1 MKYAELL
8 ARVRLQNDKL
18 DEQYGEIMAE
28 DEVEIDN
35 IENSLEW
42 WTNYLIERAAED
54 KANAKAAKELAQRY
68 ADRAKV
74 FERKEEYRKLG
85 IFTLVAMAGKGI
97 KTVAGNARIQEGVLS
112 LTVNC
117 PAELLPEEYRKV
129 EYKADKDAIK
139 RDLQAGK
146 ELNYAVLE
154 RGRPF
159 LVIR

>member
-1 MKYAELL
+1 MRNLD
-8 ARVRLQNDKL
+8 DKL
-18 DEQYGEIMAE
+18 DEQLGEIMDD

-35 IENSLEW
+35 IENSQEW
-42 WTNYLIERAAED
+42 WANYLIERAAED
-54 KANAKAAKELAQRY
+54 KANAKAARELAQRY

-85 IFTLVAMAGKGI
+85 IYTLVQMAGKPI
-97 KTVAGNARIQEGVLS
+97 KTVAGSARIQEGVLS
-112 LTVNC
+112 LTVSC

-154 RGRPF
+154 RGKPF
-159 LVIR
+159 LVIRQ

>member
-8 ARVRLQNDKL
+8 ERIRQQNDKI
-18 DEQYGEIMAE
+18 DEQYGEIMAD

-42 WTNYLIERAAED
+42 WANYLIERAAED

-68 ADRAKV
+68 ADRAKA

-85 IFTLVAMAGKGI
+85 VYTLVAMAGKPI

-146 ELNYAVLE
+146 QINYAALE